1 MNYKQTLFWNKV
13 KDSINVTGVLV
24 QMGLIVGDSVHTWN
38 YVVGAGQVIGMLI
51 AIWMADVDKDGHVDV
66 FQKEVKTTVT
76 SDTPIT
82 VKTETGAIGKEGSET
97 K

>member
-1 MNYKQTLFWNKV
+1 MNYKHTSFWNKV

-24 QMGLIVGDSVHTWN
+24 QMGLIVGDSIHTWN

-51 AIWMADVDKDGHVDV
+51 AIWMADRDGDGQVDV
-66 FQKEVKTTVT
+66 FQKEVITTVT

-82 VKTETGAIGKEGSET
+82 VETEVKKPET
-97 K
+97 